1 MALANYSDLQA
12 KIADYLSR
20 SDLTV
25 QIKDF
30 ITNAEIRL
38 RRELRIREAL
48 KVVTASTTI
57 GDSTL
62 GLPSDYNMMRDLHI
76 VGNPVGVLEYLSP
89 SAFFSNTNSAQG
101 GKPYAYTIL
110 AQEVQFSP
118 IPDAVYTV
126 QMLYYAQPPFLSDT
140 NASNVF
146 LSVCPDLLLFGALG
160 EAEPY
165 LMNDT
170 RLQTWA
176 TLYERGLNA
185 LTISD
190 DEGEYSGAPLSVKI
204 SPR

>member
-1 MALANYSDLQA
+1 MAITNYTDLKA

-20 SDLTV
+20 SDLTS
-25 QIKDF
+25 QIEDF
-30 ITNAEIRL
+30 ITGAEIRL

-48 KVVTASTTI
+48 KVVTATTTI

-76 VGNPVGVLEYLSP
+76 VANPVGILEYQSP
-89 SAFFSNTNSAQG
+89 SAFFANTNSAQG
-101 GKPYAYTIL
+101 GQPRQYTIL
-110 AQEVQFSP
+110 AQEIQFSP
-118 IPDAVYTV
+118 IPDAVYTI
-126 QMLYYAQPPFLSDT
+126 QMLYYAQPPFLSAT
-140 NASNVF
+140 NTSNIF
-146 LSVCPDLLLFGALG
+146 LSVCPDLLLYGALG

-165 LMNDT
+165 LMNDS

-185 LTISD
+185 LAISD
-190 DEGEYSGAPLSVKI
+190 DEGEYSGAPLTVKI